1 MQLKKKP
8 TDMKKITLYTLI
20 HLFTASLFAASISA
34 ELYTEA
40 SAAGLANESNS
51 KGSWN
56 NNYYLSVETSD
67 VATGSYAL
75 RINRSG
81 SYSVST
87 YSFSTTPGEVY
98 TLTGKIKVNTLNQQ
112 FISMIGFT
120 NVQTD
125 QGRTPTT
132 GWATFTYTAQAQGS
146 SASIRIGA
154 SNGGGNSGDY
164 LLLDALSIKQ
174 GVPDTPIPIIEDN
187 TPYQAPS
194 WSDQNYV
201 VKRTYQDSV
210 SSIQEVAYRRQ
221 VAEEVQYFDG
231 LGRPIQ
237 QLAVQQSPDHQ
248 DMITPVIY
256 DNYGRQTKT
265 YLPYPS
271 QQNNPSHGSYRN
283 NAIDSTHAYYLSAYS
298 TDLNSSAPN
307 PFSESLLENSPLN
320 RVQKQAAPGE
330 AWKMGNGHEIEFN
343 YQNNASGEVRLFKVV
358 FSGNNTEAPTL
369 SGSGSTYYQPQ
380 TLTKTV
386 TKDENHDGSSTKL
399 HTTEEFKDKQGR
411 VILKRTY
418 AILNGTVEAHD
429 TYYVYDDFGN
439 LTYVLPP
446 KVDTSNGVSSTELS
460 ELCYQY
466 KYDHRNRLVEK
477 KIPGKAV
484 EYIVYNQLDQPIFTQ
499 DAKLRQQNKWLY
511 TKYDA
516 FGRVV
521 QTGFYT
527 FTGSRQ
533 AVITAMENYYNS
545 GTYKLYEQK
554 SGNSYTNQSYPIANT
569 ELLTEN
575 YYDTY
580 NFDLSGFTLPPN
592 TITNVQGLAVGS
604 KVKVLTTSHWIT
616 TLMGYDA
623 KGRVIWTGSY
633 NSYLDTRDEAQT
645 QYDFPGKVL
654 QTTTTHTKGSNA
666 PIAVTERFTYDHAG
680 RLTRHTHQIGN
691 GPEELLAQNTY
702 DETGQLVRKNVG
714 NTLSS
719 PLQQVDY
726 QYNIRG
732 WLKEINDVNSPGSD
746 LFSFKIGYNEG
757 ANALYNG
764 NISSTR
770 WRTNNT
776 DNSLKSYDYSYD
788 ALNRITDATDNLDR
802 YSLKDVSYDKNGNIL
817 RLTRKGAIVD
827 NPMAANSSHFG
838 TMDIL
843 TYHYDGSSN
852 RLRKV
857 TDAAPIDKYGFK
869 DDAVNTS
876 ADPTNDYYYDSNGNM
891 LSDTNKGIGVSAHI
905 AYNHLN
911 LPTQVSL
918 PNGTISYIYDA
929 VGMKLKKIVD
939 NTAESSL
946 TTTEYAGNYVYEDG
960 NLQFFNSAEGY
971 VEEENGVYSYIY
983 QYKDHLGNIRLSY
996 QDANGNGAIA
1006 QSEIREENNYYP
1018 FGLQH
1023 KGYNNVVNGTEHPY
1037 KYNGKEHNQEL
1048 GLNWYDYG
1056 ARNYQPDLG
1065 RWMNLDHLAKDYDNL
1080 SPFVYA
1086 ANNPVFYIDPD
1097 GQRIA
1102 IYGNEDYRNKV
1113 LFQLALLAASSDTG
1127 NDLVMN
1133 AINSKRTLV
1142 FADVEGVLGDNTF
1155 DGVGGSNYNVVGY
1168 DANGEG
1174 YLDEDNGRNGEK
1186 LYKNSS
1192 TTLAHE
1198 LGHFESITK
1207 GNKRGLLLDDKG
1219 RASYDRSDEVYA
1231 VERENSV
1238 RKELGLDER
1247 THYGGRNIYGKKAAD
1262 TEYPGYFK
1270 LVTKKDYAIQSQ
1282 NQEAHNQN
1290 AGSTSRQIYYSA
1302 KTTNYR
1308 EGYSYFGSILSTR
1321 TKKPAP
1327 RKQLILDA
1335 VKN

>member
-1 MQLKKKP
+1 MPWSPKHKTSALTTHPLATKKKP

-20 HLFTASLFAASISA
+20 HLFTASLFAASINT

-67 VATGSYAL
+67 VANGNYAL

-98 TLTGKIKVNTLNQQ
+98 TLTGKIKVNTQNQQ
-112 FISMIGFT
+112 FISMLGFT

-132 GWATFTYTAQAQGS
+132 GWATFTYTAEAQGS

-174 GVPDTPIPIIEDN
+174 GVPDAPIPVNEDN

-210 SSIQEVAYRRQ
+210 SSIQEVSYRRQ
-221 VAEEVQYFDG
+221 LFEEVQYFDG

-265 YLPYPS
+265 YLSYPS

-283 NAIDSTHAYYLSAYS
+283 NAIDSTHAYYLSTYS
-298 TDLNSSAPN
+298 ADLNSSTPN

-320 RVQKQAAPGE
+320 RVQKQAAPGYD
-330 AWKMGNGHEIEFN
+330 WRMGGGHEIEFN
-343 YQNNASGEVRLFKVV
+343 YQKNASGEVRLFKVV

-380 TLTKTV
+380 TLIKTV
-386 TKDENHDGSSTKL
+386 IKDENHDGSSTKL

-418 AILNGTVEAHD
+418 AMVNTAVEAHD

-446 KVDTSNGVSSTELS
+446 KVDTRNDVSPTELS

-466 KYDHRNRLVEK
+466 TYDHRNRLVEK

-484 EYIVYNQLDQPIFTQ
+484 EYIVYNQLDQPILTQ

-533 AVITAMENYYNS
+533 ALITDMQNYYNS
-545 GTYKLYEQK
+545 GTNKLHEQK
-554 SGNSYTNQSYPIANT
+554 TGNSYTNQSYPIANT
-569 ELLTEN
+569 QPLTEN

-580 NFDLSGFTLPPN
+580 NFDLSDFTLPPN
-592 TITNVQGLAVGS
+592 TITNVKGLAVGS

-714 NTLSS
+714 NTLFS

-776 DNSLKSYDYSYD
+776 DNSLKQYNYLYD
-788 ALNRITDATDNLDR
+788 ALNRIKSGKDNTTNEQ
-802 YSLKDVSYDKNGNIL
+802 YSLQNVLYDKNGNIT
-817 RLTRKGAIVD
+817 RLVRTGHLVE
-827 NPMAANSSHFG
+827 NPVAGNASHFG
-838 TMDIL
+838 EMDNM
-843 TYHYDGSSN
+843 YYFYDAGN
-852 RLRKV
+852 KLLRVNDVANK
-857 TDAAPIDKYGFK
+857 TYGFK
-869 DDAVNTS
+869 DS
-876 ADPTNDYYYDSNGNM
+876 STNSTDYSYDVNGNM
-891 LSDTNKGIGVSAHI
+891 TSDANKGITNI
-905 AYNHLN
+905 TYNHLN
-911 LPTQVSL
+911 LPTQVTMAD
-918 PNGTISYIYDA
+918 GTISYIYAAD
-929 VGMKLKKIVD
+929 GTKLQKKK
-939 NTAESSL
+939 TQSGSSVV
-946 TTTEYAGNYVYEDG
+946 TDYHGDYVYENNVLKQITQPEGYIDPDG
-960 NLQFFNSAEGY
+960 NSWQYVYRLTDIWVNTRITFSDDNNDGSVNS
-971 VEEENGVYSYIY
+971 
-983 QYKDHLGNIRLSY
+983 
-996 QDANGNGAIA
+996 
-1006 QSEIREENNYYP
+1006 SEIRREQNYYP
-1018 FGLQH
+1018 FGMEH
-1023 KGYNNVVNGTEHPY
+1023 KGYNGSMYGVKNNLKTYQKQEFTED
-1037 KYNGKEHNQEL
+1037 L
-1048 GLNWYDYG
+1048 GLNTHEWKFRMSDP
-1056 ARNYQPDLG
+1056 AIG
-1065 RWMNLDHLAKDYDNL
+1065 RFWQ
-1080 SPFVYA
+1080 
-1086 ANNPVFYIDPD
+1086 IDPLSEKYAYNSTYAFQENKLGSGIELEGLENTGFD
-1097 GQRIA
+1097 HRLNQRVKRYLKKEIDQKE
-1102 IYGNEDYRNKV
+1102 YLQEQQNEG
-1113 LFQLALLAASSDTG
+1113 LG
-1127 NDLVMN
+1127 
-1133 AINSKRTLV
+1133 
-1142 FADVEGVLGDNTF
+1142 GVLGLSMIIPGPEDVALAGFIATKIGSRMSSGFSKFSNEVGSIIKKLIKGKDKPLKTF
-1155 DGVGGSNYNVVGY
+1155 DDIVKGASK
-1168 DANGEG
+1168 E
-1174 YLDEDNGRNGEK
+1174 RK
-1186 LYKNSS
+1186 
-1192 TTLAHE
+1192 
-1198 LGHFESITK
+1198 TK
-1207 GNKRGLLLDDKG
+1207 GSTQIL
-1219 RASYDRSDEVYA
+1219 
-1231 VERENSV
+1231 
-1238 RKELGLDER
+1238 RKENGDFDSANKDFNDLDLNDVLDLKSKD
-1247 THYGGRNIYGKKAAD
+1247 GDVIGRQGIDSDGNIVKVRSTSSEGNPTLEMGKLNTKGKYIKKTEIRYGK
-1262 TEYPGYFK
+1262 
-1270 LVTKKDYAIQSQ
+1270 Q
-1282 NQEAHNQN
+1282 N
-1290 AGSTSRQIYYSA
+1290 
-1302 KTTNYR
+1302 
-1308 EGYSYFGSILSTR
+1308 
-1321 TKKPAP
+1321 
-1327 RKQLILDA
+1327 
-1335 VKN
+1335 